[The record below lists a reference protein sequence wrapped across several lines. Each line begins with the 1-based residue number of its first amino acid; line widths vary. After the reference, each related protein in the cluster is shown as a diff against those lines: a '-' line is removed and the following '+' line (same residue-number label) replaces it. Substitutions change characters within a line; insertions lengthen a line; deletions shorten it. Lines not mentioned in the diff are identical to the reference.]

1 MTAYPKRH
9 VKDEAEDAANR
20 KLPQRLLKKRAA
32 IDDDLKNK
40 EKDVGEANEKAHRKI
55 SDVIEHKSDRAHR
68 SGTESCVCNRGNSQ
82 RQDAKTKKEN

>member
-1 MTAYPKRH
+1 MSAHPKRH

-40 EKDVGEANEKAHRKI
+40 EKDVGETNEKAHRQI
-55 SDVIEHKSDRAHR
+55 SDVIEHESDRAHR
-68 SGTESCVCNRGNSQ
+68 SGTEPRVCNRGNSQ